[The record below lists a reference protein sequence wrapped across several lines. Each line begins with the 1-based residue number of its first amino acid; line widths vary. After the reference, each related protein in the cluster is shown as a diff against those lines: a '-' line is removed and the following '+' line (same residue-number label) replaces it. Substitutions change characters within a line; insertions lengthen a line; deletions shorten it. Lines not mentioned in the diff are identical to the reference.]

1 MDSIQKKLAKLAQAK
16 PAKLKYHVVADGE
29 GVVASYATR
38 AEAVDAAKKSAA
50 RDKTGYSVQNQRG
63 DYLDEFGG

>member
-1 MDSIQKKLAKLAQAK
+1 M
-16 PAKLKYHVVADGE
+16 
-29 GVVASYATR
+29 VASYATR